1 MMHYQE
7 ILQNYVVNKEKPPLV
22 FIAILANDL
31 HGVTSL
37 LTDYHK
43 RGSGGEK
50 LIWSIAELLNIV
62 NAVHKKVPLEARGS
76 LFKIEQWIGE
86 PF

>member
-1 MMHYQE
+1 MHYQE

-31 HGVTSL
+31 HGVTRL
-37 LTDYHK
+37 LTD
-43 RGSGGEK
+43 GEK
-50 LIWSIAELLNIV
+50 LVWSITELLHVV

-86 PF
+86 PI

>member
-1 MMHYQE
+1 MHYQE

-37 LTDYHK
+37 LTDYH
-43 RGSGGEK
+43 RRRPDGEK

-86 PF
+86 PI